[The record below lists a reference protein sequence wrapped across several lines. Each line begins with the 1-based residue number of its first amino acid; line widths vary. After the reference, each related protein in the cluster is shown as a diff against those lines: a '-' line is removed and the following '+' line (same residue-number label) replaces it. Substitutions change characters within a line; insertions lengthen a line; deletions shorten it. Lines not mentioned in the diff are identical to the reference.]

1 MWKKHFLISS
11 VPHEPVLRA
20 RWKTQIEKHQPF
32 DDIPIAFPAKKKI
45 SLKRNDSHN
54 LSQEVLSKNAI
65 C

>member
-32 DDIPIAFPAKKKI
+32 DDIPIAFPAKKK
-45 SLKRNDSHN
+45 
-54 LSQEVLSKNAI
+54 
-65 C
+65 